1 LKVPGHSQG
10 GLLTHLLGSKSKN
23 SIGLNPAY
31 KNESLANNETIIR
44 SSVDVVSALS
54 VPKKFAN
61 SLLYPGWTKKHM
73 ITIPAKTSN
82 PIEEHK
88 IDILD
93 RLDPEMKIGKGKK
106 IMGGCACKLNDPSK
120 IDLLLGKGKNK
131 NNKVLWN
138 SIQIQVPDQMFNI
151 TKTGKLSIRN
161 TLTSTKNPSKSEK
174 FSSVQLIPANIDEP
188 KIINKGKKYNYEELQ
203 ERLIKAKQLSLKYK
217 NSDIFKK
224 SANKEDMSIKLK
236 GYVIHLQKNVSNKK
250 QKAIQNEFK
259 KLVNDIDKKIN
270 EIETKKLSGEEVAK
284 KLDIIEK
291 YDEETKEINM
301 SMLKEYEK
309 ELKELDDIK
318 PSIRNNDRLLY
329 VQHMIEQLK
338 SQLGLIPQP
347 KGKKEIKYAPKRVY
361 RPLQH
366 KLWYNTQ
373 KRDEEPKIDLD
384 VFKSKE
390 FLTAAVDL
398 YYRDKG
404 QKLTNL
410 SKFNMT
416 KLKQIIVKR
425 NIPLSELVKFYN
437 KAIDNMFNMYS
448 DPDSDKSDK
457 IKKLRKKWAQQYIN
471 IKTEK
476 NQKRDE
482 KQKRDEEY
490 RDYIKKKE
498 KGEEEYRNY
507 IKKQEKENPI
517 WTQYALEVKTKKGP
531 IDFTFSRDF
540 KYTTLETKDG
550 YKYIFNNKED
560 MKTAVDLT
568 QYVSEYKDPKLYK
581 WGKPY
586 IYRTNENDYLF
597 W

>member
-1 LKVPGHSQG
+1 MKGGSLKVKELKAFLDASYQEDSPKEIMGYTLDEKLSGLYGKVYVNQGIKKVVLVHRGTVENIDWGNNATYAINSTAYKLTPRYKQAKKMVDNALKKYKGYTFESAGHSQG
-10 GLLTHLLGSKSKN
+10 GLLSHLLGSKSKN
-23 SIGLNPAY
+23 SIALNPAY
-31 KNESLANNETIIR
+31 KNESLGNNETIIR
-44 SSVDVVSALS
+44 SSGDVVSALS

-73 ITIPAKTSN
+73 ITIQAKTSN

-131 NNKVLWN
+131 NDKVLWN

-224 SANKEDMSIKLK
+224 PANKEDMSIKLK
-236 GYVIHLQKNVSNKK
+236 GYVINLQKTVSDKK

-259 KLVNDIDKKIN
+259 KLVNDIEKKIN

-291 YDEETKEINM
+291 YDEETKEIKLDM
-301 SMLKEYEK
+301 IKEYEK

-329 VQHMIEQLK
+329 VKDTIEKLK
-338 SQLGLIPQP
+338 SELGLIPQP

-361 RPLQH
+361 R
-366 KLWYNTQ
+366 Y
-373 KRDEEPKIDLD
+373 
-384 VFKSKE
+384 
-390 FLTAAVDL
+390 
-398 YYRDKG
+398 
-404 QKLTNL
+404 
-410 SKFNMT
+410 
-416 KLKQIIVKR
+416 
-425 NIPLSELVKFYN
+425 
-437 KAIDNMFNMYS
+437 
-448 DPDSDKSDK
+448 
-457 IKKLRKKWAQQYIN
+457 IKKE
-471 IKTEK
+471 KTEK
-476 NQKRDE
+476 
-482 KQKRDEEY
+482 
-490 RDYIKKKE
+490 
-498 KGEEEYRNY
+498 
-507 IKKQEKENPI
+507 PI
-517 WTQYALEVKTKKGP
+517 RTQYALDVETKKGP
-531 IDFTFSRDF
+531 TDFTFSRDF
-540 KYTTLETKDG
+540 KYTTLETKHG

-560 MKTAVDLT
+560 METAVDLT

-586 IYRTNENDYLF
+586 IYKTNEYDYLF
-597 W
+597 D

>member
-1 LKVPGHSQG
+1 MKGGSLKVKELKAFLDASYQEDSPKEIMGYTLDEQLSGLYGKVYVNQGIKKVVLVHRGTVENIDWANNATYAINSAAYKLTPRYKQAKKMVDAALKKYKGYTFESAGHSQG

-44 SSVDVVSALS
+44 SSGDVVSALS

-88 IDILD
+88 IDILN

-131 NNKVLWN
+131 NDKVLWN

-224 SANKEDMSIKLK
+224 SANKEETAQKLK
-236 GYVIHLQKNVSNKK
+236 GYVIHLQKNISNKK

-270 EIETKKLSGEEVAK
+270 EIETKKLSGKEVAK

-291 YDEETKEINM
+291 WG
-301 SMLKEYEK
+301 EK
-309 ELKELDDIK
+309 
-318 PSIRNNDRLLY
+318 
-329 VQHMIEQLK
+329 
-338 SQLGLIPQP
+338 
-347 KGKKEIKYAPKRVY
+347 
-361 RPLQH
+361 
-366 KLWYNTQ
+366 
-373 KRDEEPKIDLD
+373 
-384 VFKSKE
+384 
-390 FLTAAVDL
+390 
-398 YYRDKG
+398 
-404 QKLTNL
+404 
-410 SKFNMT
+410 
-416 KLKQIIVKR
+416 
-425 NIPLSELVKFYN
+425 
-437 KAIDNMFNMYS
+437 
-448 DPDSDKSDK
+448 
-457 IKKLRKKWAQQYIN
+457 
-471 IKTEK
+471 
-476 NQKRDE
+476 
-482 KQKRDEEY
+482 
-490 RDYIKKKE
+490 
-498 KGEEEYRNY
+498 
-507 IKKQEKENPI
+507 
-517 WTQYALEVKTKKGP
+517 
-531 IDFTFSRDF
+531 
-540 KYTTLETKDG
+540 
-550 YKYIFNNKED
+550 
-560 MKTAVDLT
+560 
-568 QYVSEYKDPKLYK
+568 
-581 WGKPY
+581 
-586 IYRTNENDYLF
+586 TNEYDYLF